1 MAAREDTIAG
11 SFSVVVV
18 SFYKEGS
25 DRPAWWWCIYVRT
38 PEMRSRSRKIRADR
52 RKADEFC
59 GGDLLDGFSHARQ
72 N

>member
-18 SFYKEGS
+18 SFYKE
-25 DRPAWWWCIYVRT
+25 PLLVAVHIYVRDSGDAHAVAAG
-38 PEMRSRSRKIRADR
+38 MVRADR